1 MIRYDYLPFNKTQN
15 EINFYDLTKLN
26 WNEFEFTRNVQKYY
40 LTDNDVEKFHQVTE
54 KFYDDLF
61 NEDIL
66 YFINKIDDPMELRVG
81 QEIIIPNILDIKNF
95 LSEQLKVKS

>member
-1 MIRYDYLPFNKTQN
+1 MIRYDYLPFIKTEN
-15 EINFYDLTKLN
+15 EIDFYDLTKLN

-40 LTDNDVEKFHQVTE
+40 LTDRDVEKFHYITE
-54 KFYDDLF
+54 EFYDDLL

-81 QEIIIPNILDIKNF
+81 QEIILPSILDIRNF
-95 LSEQLKVKS
+95 LTTQLRIKS